1 MPEGDYVKSDG
12 DVLFAS
18 EFNDARG
25 NADVNLFTDPVSNLK
40 GIVSATGVN
49 TLAFPRTKRNFIYEL
64 IADDVAN
71 TTTGLTHDDARDTYQ
86 GGVGSAVT
94 YISQTLFASE
104 TINSATINYDAEII
118 NIGDEVNNSA
128 VDAAWTAD
136 VGTVTEGATG
146 IVFNVDGGNDFDGH
160 FAKDAAGLTNPLFYF
175 RYDFAGGGT
184 RKLISLTNGTTAVTI
199 KDFGSTAKQG
209 FFVLSVDSTAET
221 ANLYFASQSEKGS
234 WSLEAENIDISSIT
248 TYFLRFEYN
257 NSANTTLS
265 FLRIFASST
274 TGSLTFEFSA
284 NSGTAF
290 TTMTNGRANTIGSS
304 GIKPVFK
311 ITSTGMGS
319 NEYVLIHSA
328 SARYLS

>member
-104 TINSATINYDAEII
+104 TINSATINYDAEKAAI
-118 NIGDEVNNSA
+118 NGFEPFSRFGVIAIEVIDSFFEKQP
-128 VDAAWTAD
+128 
-136 VGTVTEGATG
+136 TE
-146 IVFNVDGGNDFDGH
+146 V
-160 FAKDAAGLTNPLFYF
+160 
-175 RYDFAGGGT
+175 
-184 RKLISLTNGTTAVTI
+184 
-199 KDFGSTAKQG
+199 
-209 FFVLSVDSTAET
+209 
-221 ANLYFASQSEKGS
+221 
-234 WSLEAENIDISSIT
+234 
-248 TYFLRFEYN
+248 
-257 NSANTTLS
+257 
-265 FLRIFASST
+265 
-274 TGSLTFEFSA
+274 
-284 NSGTAF
+284 
-290 TTMTNGRANTIGSS
+290 
-304 GIKPVFK
+304 
-311 ITSTGMGS
+311 
-319 NEYVLIHSA
+319 
-328 SARYLS
+328 